1 MNRAIAVFDG
11 KKIRG
16 LVYFTEDRLAGTVT
30 IDVDLVGLKK
40 NAKHG
45 FHIHEYGDMSD
56 HCDSMCAH
64 FNPYGKPHGGQDSPA
79 NARHVGDLGNLVTDD
94 KGACKMQMVDKL
106 ISLHGTKTNI
116 IGRGL
121 IIHADEDDLGEGG
134 HETSLETG
142 NSGKRIACAVIGH
155 AKLA

>member
-1 MNRAIAVFDG
+1 MAVAVFKQPTIQG
-11 KKIRG
+11 TAVATKIATGTR
-16 LVYFTEDRLAGTVT
+16 LYVRFTRLPPG
-30 IDVDLVGLKK
+30 
-40 NAKHG
+40 KHG

-64 FNPYGKPHGGQDSPA
+64 FNPYGRPHGGQDSPA
-79 NARHVGDLGNLVTDD
+79 KARHVGDLGNLVTDD

-121 IIHADEDDLGEGG
+121 IIHGDEDDLGCGG

-142 NSGKRIACAVIGH
+142 NSGKRVACAVIGH
-155 AKLA
+155 AKPA